1 MVELGL
7 QPELDTI
14 LTLGVCS
21 AAIMRAKPTSKT
33 MNFTRFIL
41 ATVAACFMTL
51 SLGGCYEKVTRSR
64 QWPGMNMTDA
74 SLPPTARDGRLSNSK
89 SNQGSGF
96 DPLGAIFKPVASV
109 ARGIG
114 EFGSSIGSGL
124 TPDNS
129 NNNSNSTNNPN
140 TGTDPELPSADPGG
154 GRIGGDSGGTNS
166 PFDTSPD

>member
-1 MVELGL
+1 
-7 QPELDTI
+7 
-14 LTLGVCS
+14 
-21 AAIMRAKPTSKT
+21 

-74 SLPPTARDGRLSNSK
+74 SLPPTARDGRLSTSQ

-96 DPLGAIFKPVASV
+96 DPLGAIFRPVASV

-129 NNNSNSTNNPN
+129 NNNSSNSNATNNNTN
-140 TGTDPELPSADPGG
+140 TGSDPELPSADSGG
-154 GRIGGDSGGTNS
+154 GRIGGDSGGGNTNS